1 MLRNHG
7 SKAHLRVISN
17 GIPEDYFPQEFPRPG
32 WFGDRFV
39 LMSLGRHAMVPNVF
53 PVLVAGGFMGFAG
66 IPLEF
71 VTMTVA
77 PMIMGLAVDDTIHLV
92 YHLKRDLKKSGDY
105 AAGIRHTFVNVGTA
119 ITVTTLILCLTFLVF
134 TVSRVN
140 SIVNMGLITCVGIL
154 AAYLAD
160 LFVTPVLIRWMK
172 P

>member
-1 MLRNHG
+1 MITL
-7 SKAHLRVISN
+7 
-17 GIPEDYFPQEFPRPG
+17 
-32 WFGDRFV
+32 
-39 LMSLGRHAMVPNVF
+39 LMVAVFKSLKLALAAMIPNVF
-53 PVLVAGGFMGFAG
+53 PVLVAGGIMGYFG

-92 YHLKRDLKKSGDY
+92 YHLKWDLKKSGDFT
-105 AAGIRHTFVNVGTA
+105 ASIRRTFVSVGTA
-119 ITVTTLILCLTFLVF
+119 ITVTTVILCLTFLVF

-140 SIVNMGLITCVGIL
+140 SIINMGVITCVGIL